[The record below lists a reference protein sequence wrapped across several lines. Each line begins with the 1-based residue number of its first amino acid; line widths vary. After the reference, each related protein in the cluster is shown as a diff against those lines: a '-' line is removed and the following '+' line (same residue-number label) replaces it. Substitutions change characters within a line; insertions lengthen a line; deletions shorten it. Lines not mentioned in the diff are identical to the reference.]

1 MSAFILDGKTYN
13 VRVPEGGIKRSGQVL
28 DGDKAGRAQNGSMIR
43 DIIGTYYN
51 YTIEFD
57 TSAASSAEYDELYN
71 ALTAPVD
78 YHTLVIPYGQ
88 TTLAFRAYVT
98 SAEDTLR
105 SMAGGVNHWE
115 GLSAKFIAMKPQR
128 TPGGA

>member
-28 DGDKAGRAQNGSMIR
+28 DGDKAGRAQNGAMIR

-57 TSAASSAEYDELYN
+57 TSAASSSEYDELYN

-88 TTLAFRAYVT
+88 TTLAFKAYVT

-105 SMAGGVNHWE
+105 SMAGGVNRWE